1 MAQPINIKLDT
12 TKYRTPTDD
21 DIKAAKQFILRREQY
36 AGVLQQRIDDVI
48 ADGAV
53 RVVEICYKYDVE
65 PKLLYFSSGFNQDMM
80 SEISD
85 VMDELEETIL
95 NLIYEYSTRVTDDRD
110 RMSIL
115 AAWIA
120 LLGKGDR
127 NLQDTLENYMY
138 KMMKDWEAAIA
149 AMRYAGLNVAKAST
163 RIKTYLHQI
172 YNMPEVLS
180 TFKRWQEFTATYIR
194 SRGIQYGAVGI
205 SNNGSTNVVNMGM
218 RTLQLAWMRELY
230 NEYTD
235 SGAMGYLVFRGS
247 TYDCDWCQGIV
258 DTGIHPMDDYESFP
272 PQHSRCACWVLPVY
286 EINNTII

>member
-12 TKYRTPTDD
+12 TKYRKPTDD
-21 DIKAAKQFILRREQY
+21 DIKAAKQFILQREQY

-53 RVVEICYKYDVE
+53 RIVEICYKYDVD

-110 RMSIL
+110 RMNIL

-127 NLQDTLENYMY
+127 NLQDTLENYMF

-172 YNMPEVLS
+172 YNMPEVRS
-180 TFKRWQEFTATYIR
+180 AFKRWQDFAATYIR
-194 SRGIQYGAVGI
+194 SRGVQYGAVGI
-205 SNNGSTNVVNMGM
+205 SNNGSTNVTNMA
-218 RTLQLAWMRELY
+218 RYTLQMAWMKAQMMEFDEL
-230 NEYTD
+230 
-235 SGAMGYLVFRGS
+235 GAIGYIQMRGS
-247 TYDCDWCQGIV
+247 NYLCSICDDETGFHYGLPENLNWPHPNCQCYRI
-258 DTGIHPMDDYESFP
+258 
-272 PQHSRCACWVLPVY
+272 PVY
-286 EINNTII
+286 KLGDEIISI

>member
-12 TKYRTPTDD
+12 TKYRIPTDD
-21 DIKAAKQFILRREQY
+21 DIKAAKQFILQREQY

-48 ADGAV
+48 AVGAV
-53 RVVEICYKYDVE
+53 RVVEICYKYDVD

-149 AMRYAGLNVAKAST
+149 AMRYAGLNVAQAST

-172 YNMPEVLS
+172 YNMPEVRS
-180 TFKRWQEFTATYIR
+180 AFKKWQEFTATYIR

-205 SNNGSTNVVNMGM
+205 SNNGSTNVVNMAKH
-218 RTLQLAWMRELY
+218 TLQLAWKHNQQLDFEEDDGITGFIVM
-230 NEYTD
+230 
-235 SGAMGYLVFRGS
+235 RGS
-247 TYDCDWCQGIV
+247 NYLCDLCDSYCGFHTLDEFDALPPRHYHCQCVAI
-258 DTGIHPMDDYESFP
+258 
-272 PQHSRCACWVLPVY
+272 PVY
-286 EINNTII
+286 SINDVII

>member
-1 MAQPINIKLDT
+1 MTIKLDT
-12 TKYRTPTDD
+12 TQYREPTDD

-36 AGVLQQRIDDVI
+36 AGVLQRRIDEVV

-53 RVVEICYKYDVE
+53 RIVEICYKYDVD

-95 NLIYEYSTRVTDDRD
+95 NLIYEYSTRVTNDRD

-115 AAWIA
+115 AAWVA

-180 TFKRWQEFTATYIR
+180 TFKRWQEFAATYIR

-205 SNNGSTNVVNMGM
+205 SNNGSTNVVNMAK
-218 RTLQLAWMRELY
+218 RTLQLAWMHELY
-230 NEYTD
+230 AEYED
-235 SGAMGYLVFRGS
+235 SGAVGYLVFRGS

-258 DTGIHPMDDYESFP
+258 DAGIHQIGDYENFP

-286 EINNTII
+286 LNQTNYAKTY

>member
-1 MAQPINIKLDT
+1 MRIKLDT
-12 TKYRTPTDD
+12 KNYRKPTDD
-21 DIKAAKQFILRREQY
+21 DIKAAKQFILQREQY

-53 RVVEICYKYDVE
+53 RIVEICYKYNAD
-65 PKLLYFSSGFNQDMM
+65 PKNLYFSSGFNSDMM

-95 NLIYEYSTRVTDDRD
+95 NLIYEYSTRVTNDRD
-110 RMSIL
+110 RINML

-120 LLGKGDR
+120 MLGKGER
-127 NLQDTLENYMY
+127 NLLETLDEYMY

-172 YNMPEVLS
+172 YNMPEVRS
-180 TFKRWQEFTATYIR
+180 AFKRWQEFAATYIR

-205 SNNGSTNVVNMGM
+205 SNNGSTNVVNMGKI
-218 RTLQLAWMRELY
+218 TLQMAWMHNQAMDFQEQ
-230 NEYTD
+230 
-235 SGAMGYLVFRGS
+235 GAVGYLQLRGS
-247 TYDCDWCQGIV
+247 NYNCDICDEESGF
-258 DTGIHPMDDYESFP
+258 HPDIEEIFDKAFP
-272 PQHSRCACWVLPVY
+272 HPNCLCYRVPVFN
-286 EINNTII
+286 INDVII

>member
-1 MAQPINIKLDT
+1 MRIKLDT
-12 TKYRTPTDD
+12 KKYRKPTDD
-21 DIKAAKQFILRREQY
+21 DIKAAKQFILQREQY

-53 RVVEICYKYDVE
+53 RIVEICYKYDVD
-65 PKLLYFSSGFNQDMM
+65 PKLLYFSSGFNGDMM

-95 NLIYEYSTRVTDDRD
+95 NLIYEYSTRVTNDRD

-149 AMRYAGLNVAKAST
+149 AMRYAGLNTAKAST

-172 YNMPEVLS
+172 YNMPEVHS
-180 TFKRWQEFTATYIR
+180 AFKRWQEFAATYIR
-194 SRGIQYGAVGI
+194 SRGVQYGAVGI
-205 SNNGSTNVVNMGM
+205 SNNGSTNVVNMGKI
-218 RTLQLAWMRELY
+218 TLQMAWMHNQGIDFE
-230 NEYTD
+230 EQ
-235 SGAMGYLVFRGS
+235 GAAGYLQLRGS
-247 TYDCDWCQGIV
+247 NYNCDICDSEVGF
-258 DTGIHPMDDYESFP
+258 HPNIEEIFDKAFP
-272 PQHSRCACWVLPVY
+272 HPNCLCFRVPVFS
-286 EINNTII
+286 INETTI

>member
-1 MAQPINIKLDT
+1 MTIKLDT
-12 TKYRTPTDD
+12 TQYRTPTDD

-53 RVVEICYKYDVE
+53 RIVEICYKYDVD

-95 NLIYEYSTRVTDDRD
+95 NLIYEYSTRITDDRD

-127 NLQDTLENYMY
+127 NLQDTLENYMF

-180 TFKRWQEFTATYIR
+180 TFKRWQEFAATYIR

-205 SNNGSTNVVNMGM
+205 SSNGSTNVVNMGKITM
-218 RTLQLAWMRELY
+218 QMAWMHSLGLDYEEEDGIKGFY
-230 NEYTD
+230 V
-235 SGAMGYLVFRGS
+235 ARGS
-247 TYDCDWCQGIV
+247 NYNCDLCDSHVGF
-258 DTGIHPMDDYESFP
+258 HPISDLESL
-272 PQHSRCACWVLPVY
+272 PQFHPNCCCIAIPIFSKDIS
-286 EINNTII
+286 ETII

>member
-1 MAQPINIKLDT
+1 MTIKLDT

-36 AGVLQQRIDDVI
+36 AGALQQRIDDVI

-53 RVVEICYKYDVE
+53 RIVEICYKYDVE

-149 AMRYAGLNVAKAST
+149 AMRYAGLNVAQAST

-172 YNMPEVLS
+172 YNMPEVRS
-180 TFKRWQEFTATYIR
+180 AFNKWQEFTATYIR
-194 SRGIQYGAVGI
+194 SRDIQYGAVGI
-205 SNNGSTNVVNMGM
+205 SNNGSTNVVNMGKI
-218 RTLQLAWMRELY
+218 TLQMAWMHSLGLDYEEEEGIKGFYVL
-230 NEYTD
+230 
-235 SGAMGYLVFRGS
+235 RGS
-247 TYDCDWCQGIV
+247 SYNCDLCDSFVGFHPIDEIDALPLFHPHCQCVAFPIYGINDV
-258 DTGIHPMDDYESFP
+258 
-272 PQHSRCACWVLPVY
+272 
-286 EINNTII
+286 II

>member
-1 MAQPINIKLDT
+1 MTIKLDT
-12 TKYRTPTDD
+12 TKYRKPTDD

-53 RVVEICYKYDVE
+53 RIVEICYKYDVD

-127 NLQDTLENYMY
+127 NLQDTLENYMF

-172 YNMPEVLS
+172 YNMPEVRS
-180 TFKRWQEFTATYIR
+180 AFKRWQDFAATYIR
-194 SRGIQYGAVGI
+194 SRGVQYGAVGI
-205 SNNGSTNVVNMGM
+205 SNNGSTNVTNMA
-218 RTLQLAWMRELY
+218 RYTLQMAWMKAQMMEFDEL
-230 NEYTD
+230 
-235 SGAMGYLVFRGS
+235 GAIGYIQMRGS
-247 TYDCDWCQGIV
+247 NYLCSICDDETGFHYGLPENLNWPHPNCQCYRI
-258 DTGIHPMDDYESFP
+258 
-272 PQHSRCACWVLPVY
+272 PVY
-286 EINNTII
+286 KLGDEIILI

>member
-1 MAQPINIKLDT
+1 MTIKLDT

-21 DIKAAKQFILRREQY
+21 EIKAAKQFILRREQY

-53 RVVEICYKYDVE
+53 RIVEICYKYDVE

-172 YNMPEVLS
+172 YNMPEMRS
-180 TFKRWQEFTATYIR
+180 AFNRWQEFAATYIR

-205 SNNGSTNVVNMGM
+205 SNNGSTNVVNMGKI
-218 RTLQLAWMRELY
+218 TLQMAWMHNQALDFQEQ
-230 NEYTD
+230 
-235 SGAMGYLVFRGS
+235 GAIGYLQLRGS
-247 TYDCDWCQGIV
+247 NYNCDICDEESGFHPNIDEIFTKSYPHPSCQCIRIPIFG
-258 DTGIHPMDDYESFP
+258 
-272 PQHSRCACWVLPVY
+272 
-286 EINNTII
+286 INNQIFDDI